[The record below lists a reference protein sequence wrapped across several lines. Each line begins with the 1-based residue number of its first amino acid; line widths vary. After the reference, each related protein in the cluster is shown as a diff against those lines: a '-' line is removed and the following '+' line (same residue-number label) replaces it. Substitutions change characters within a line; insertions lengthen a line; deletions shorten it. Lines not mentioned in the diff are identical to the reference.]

1 MITLAPSGQQDRD
14 HWIAVTD
21 YGPITA
27 TAYSIPISA
36 AIAIPVDLILAM
48 PEETQGTR
56 DSWIAASALGLLA
69 MTHSAWTPDA

>member
-1 MITLAPSGQQDRD
+1 
-14 HWIAVTD
+14 
-21 YGPITA
+21 
-27 TAYSIPISA
+27 
-36 AIAIPVDLILAM
+36 M